1 MLFSI
6 RINVHASPGSREFA
20 MIFDFLPII
29 YFRRLLFHLTS
40 RTIITRF
47 KLAERFYGSI
57 DIASPCIPPR
67 FISKNSCFYP
77 SNDLLGEYK
86 YRETKE
92 TEHNASIFARK
103 EEREEKKRR
112 EIRTSCGSNSRYEI
126 TILTRVLQCEILRA
140 RNSGPRV
147 SRGTR

>member
-20 MIFDFLPII
+20 MIFRDFLPII
-29 YFRRLLFHLTS
+29 YFRRLLFHLTP
-40 RTIITRF
+40 RTVITRF

-57 DIASPCIPPR
+57 DVASPCIPPR

-86 YRETKE
+86 V
-92 TEHNASIFARK
+92 
-103 EEREEKKRR
+103 EKRKRR
-112 EIRTSCGSNSRYEI
+112 NI
-126 TILTRVLQCEILRA
+126 TRVYLQERKKE
-140 RNSGPRV
+140 RRKRDGRYGRV
-147 SRGTR
+147 AGLIVGTSTKSRF